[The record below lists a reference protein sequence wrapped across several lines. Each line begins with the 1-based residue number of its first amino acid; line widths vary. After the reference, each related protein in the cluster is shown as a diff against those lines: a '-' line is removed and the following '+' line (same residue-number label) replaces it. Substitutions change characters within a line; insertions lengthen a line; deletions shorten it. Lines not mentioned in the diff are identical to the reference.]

1 MIRALLASACLASVA
16 VAGPIED
23 AMTPEE
29 RAVMAELDAERLI
42 KARDLAEKLLTANP
56 DSFVGAW
63 AMTRV
68 HHDEE
73 GNHARALA
81 WVRRAQALV
90 GRRDPEWGKKTV
102 LEEYYLLAEMNENQ
116 AALDVLDRYEKR
128 YGAPI
133 SALRIWPLFKLGRN
147 QESRDIARRLAAST
161 DWEDRVDGY
170 NGMLSIAFEEH
181 DREESYR
188 WAMEAIEVTQ
198 GQNCTIMR
206 NAAGTAFTMLRLEQA
221 EELATR
227 AKKTKFCI
235 DPVDNMR
242 ASLALVMGQ
251 FQQVISA
258 LESARGQRIEKRYR
272 PHFALSRRM
281 VLVDLLDT
289 VGKHGE
295 AVKLAAEL
303 YRQQQR
309 IGVSSSPPEIER
321 LSRVMRYAFA
331 LDGRLTQ
338 LREQV
343 GYAELP
349 GGALPLTAEL
359 STLAATRWEVR
370 RALLQLLAEP
380 GRLVYLARPNL
391 AEPSDWPSFRIGDL
405 TPVVGT
411 GVLRAAIARARELDA
426 KFPAAT
432 AIFDALEGEVAF
444 RAGDD
449 EEAVALAQR
458 ALEQLTPRDAM
469 WRWRTQAWRA
479 EALRRLGRPSEAR
492 ADLQELLQRWPT
504 ALRLFDLRVPATVAA
519 DGSALAQETAARLRR
534 STRFD
539 VSGAAPFRLAVSSAG
554 KQVEICL
561 RDELGTQL
569 ACATAEGATAALD
582 AFHDAAFSPRISLTQ
597 SDLRSLDGSP
607 VRVGADTALK
617 NLLGP

>member
-16 VAGPIED
+16 FAGPIED

-42 KARDLAEKLLTANP
+42 KARDLAEKLLAANP
-56 DSFVGAW
+56 ESFVGAW

-81 WVRRAQALV
+81 WVRRAQDLL
-90 GRRDPEWGKKTV
+90 RWRDDEWGKKV
-102 LEEYYLLAEMNENQ
+102 LLEEYFLLAEMNENQ
-116 AALDVLDRYEKR
+116 AALDVLDRHAKR
-128 YGAPI
+128 YGEP
-133 SALRIWPLFKLGRN
+133 SAAFRIWPLFKLGRN
-147 QESRDIARRLAAST
+147 AESRAIARRLAAST
-161 DWEDRVDGY
+161 DWDDRTDGY
-170 NGMLSIAFEEH
+170 NGLLSIAFEEH
-181 DREESYR
+181 NREESYR

-198 GQNCTIMR
+198 GLNCTIMR

-221 EELATR
+221 TELVTR
-227 AKKTKFCI
+227 ARKTKHCI

-242 ASLALVMGQ
+242 ASLELVMGQ

-272 PHFALSRRM
+272 PHFALQRRQ
-281 VLVDLLDT
+281 VLVDLLD
-289 VGKHGE
+289 VAGKHGE

-309 IGVSSSPPEIER
+309 IGVTSSPPEIER
-321 LSRVMRYAFA
+321 LSRAMRYGFA
-331 LDGRLTQ
+331 LDGRLAQ

-343 GYAELP
+343 AYAELP
-349 GGALPLTAEL
+349 GGPAPLAAEL
-359 STLAATRWEVR
+359 TTLAAKRWEVQR
-370 RALLQLLAEP
+370 ELLQLLAEP
-380 GRLVYLARPNL
+380 GRLAYLARPNL

-411 GVLRAAIARARELDA
+411 GVMRAAIARARELDA
-426 KFPAAT
+426 NFPAAT
-432 AIFDALEGEVAF
+432 AHLDALEGEVAF
-444 RAGDD
+444 RAGD
-449 EEAVALAQR
+449 EEQALELARR
-458 ALEQLTPRDAM
+458 ALETLPPRDAM

-479 EALRRLGRPSEAR
+479 GALQRLGRNTEAR
-492 ADLQELLQRWPT
+492 AELQELLQRWPT
-504 ALRLFDLRVPATVAA
+504 ALRLFGLRVPATVGD
-519 DGSALAQETAARLRR
+519 DGSELGRETAARLAR
-534 STRFD
+534 SPRFE
-539 VSGAAPFRLAVSSAG
+539 VGAGAPFRLAVRSDG
-554 KQVEICL
+554 KKVEICL
-561 RDELGTQL
+561 RDDLGTQL
-569 ACATAEGATAALD
+569 ACANAEGATAALD

>member
-23 AMTPEE
+23 AMSPEE

-56 DSFVGAW
+56 ESFVGAW

-81 WVRRAQALV
+81 WVRRAQDLV
-90 GRRDPEWGKKTV
+90 GKRDAEWGKKTV

-116 AALDVLDRYEKR
+116 AALDVLDRYEER
-128 YGAPI
+128 YGAPLA
-133 SALRIWPLFKLGRN
+133 ALRIWPLFKLGRN
-147 QESRDIARRLAAST
+147 QESRAIARRLAAST
-161 DWEDRVDGY
+161 DYDDRVDGY
-170 NGMLSIAFEEH
+170 NGMLSVAFEEH
-181 DREESYR
+181 DRQESYE

-206 NAAGTAFTMLRLEQA
+206 NAAGTAFTMLRLDQA
-221 EELATR
+221 EELVTR
-227 AKKTKFCI
+227 ARKTKFCI

-242 ASLALVMGQ
+242 AALELVMGQ

-281 VLVDLLDT
+281 VLVDLLDV

-343 GYAELP
+343 AYAELP
-349 GGALPLTAEL
+349 GGAVPLTTEI
-359 STLAATRWEVR
+359 STLVARRWEVR

-391 AEPSDWPSFRIGDL
+391 AEPADWPSFRIGDL
-405 TPVVGT
+405 TPTVGA
-411 GVLRAAIARARELDA
+411 GVMRAAIARARELDA
-426 KFPAAT
+426 KLPAAS

-449 EEAVALAQR
+449 AEAVELAKR
-458 ALEQLTPRDAM
+458 ALEKLSPRDAM

-504 ALRLFDLRVPATVAA
+504 ALRLYDLRVPATVGD
-519 DGSALAQETAARLRR
+519 DGSALAQETATRLRR
-534 STRFD
+534 STRFE
-539 VSGAAPFRLAVSSAG
+539 VSSSAPFRLAVSSAG
-554 KQVEICL
+554 KKVEICL
-561 RDELGTQL
+561 RDDLGTQL

-582 AFHDAAFSPRISLTQ
+582 AFHHAAFSPRISLTQ